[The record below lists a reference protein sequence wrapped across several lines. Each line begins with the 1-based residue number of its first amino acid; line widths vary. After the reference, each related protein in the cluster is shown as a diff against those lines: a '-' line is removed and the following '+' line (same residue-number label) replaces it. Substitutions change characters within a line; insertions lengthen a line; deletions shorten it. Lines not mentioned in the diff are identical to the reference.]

1 VGNEMFGP
9 WQLGF
14 MQMEHYVLKHNQ
26 VAEYMWKVDPTL
38 KLTGVGDLA
47 TINKEHDPN
56 QAKSGKGCSQIM
68 LESCADHMSILS
80 EHFYRGR
87 LPWTKEERTNL
98 LAHVAMLRESIREK
112 AEGHRKLQAGLT
124 NLQGRLVP
132 ITMDEW
138 NYWHREYAFGELG
151 CVYELQDGLGVA
163 AGLHEYFRQS
173 DLIQM
178 AHYAQTVNVIGAIK
192 TTKTAAEMES
202 TGLVLQMYR
211 AHYGQIPLRIEQD
224 FAPYDVAAALT
235 KDGKTLTIG
244 VMNPTESEIQLRPS
258 VSDATPAGSATR
270 LHITGP
276 NPTAHN
282 TPGQPR
288 VVDIQ
293 RTDGLSLTSPL
304 RVPALS
310 ATVFVLPLN

>member
-1 VGNEMFGP
+1 MFGP

-26 VAEYMWKVDPTL
+26 VAEYMWKVDPTI

-47 TINKEHDPN
+47 TINKEYDPN
-56 QAKSGKGCSQIM
+56 QVKSGKGCSQIM
-68 LESCADHMSILS
+68 LENCADHLSILS

-87 LPWTKEERTNL
+87 LPWTKDERTNL
-98 LAHVAMLRESIREK
+98 LAHVGMMRESIREK
-112 AEGHRKLQAGLT
+112 ADGHRKLQAGLT

-151 CVYELQDGLGVA
+151 CIYELQDGLGVA

-192 TTKTAAEMES
+192 TSKTTAEMET
-202 TGLVLQMYR
+202 TGLVLQLYR
-211 AHYGQIPLRIEQD
+211 AQYGQIPLRLEQD
-224 FAPYDVAAALT
+224 FAPYDVVAALT

-244 VMNPTESEIQLRPS
+244 VVNPTESEIALKPL
-258 VSDATPAGSATR
+258 VSGATPDGSATR
-270 LHITGP
+270 WHISGP
-276 NPTAHN
+276 SPTAHN
-282 TPGQPR
+282 TPGKPR

-293 RTDGLSLTSPL
+293 RTDHLAVALTL

-310 ATVFVLPLN
+310 ATVFALPLK